1 MANRMEQREK
11 DLREYLR
18 EGEVVRWE
26 SAPHRIVLMDEDNK
40 SAIIRRWILTVV
52 ITAAILI
59 GYVGFLEAKTEIVI
73 LVAAIALYNLL
84 APVEAWKA
92 ILKYQYFLQK
102 NQAKI

>member
-73 LVAAIALYNLL
+73 LVAAIATIVSFAATKVILSRDMK
-84 APVEAWKA
+84 KA
-92 ILKYQYFLQK
+92 
-102 NQAKI
+102 AK